1 MYKRKDE
8 LIIGKELKMA
18 QEIKTVQDSEYLA
31 AREDVVKKVL
41 DSQPAEEYL
50 YDLAELFKVFGD
62 STRIRILYALF
73 ESELCVGDMA
83 QLLGISQSA
92 VSHQLKIL
100 KDAKLVRFRRDGKI
114 IFYMLD
120 DDHVRTML
128 SMGMEQKKKKKT
140 IKGEKL

>member
-1 MYKRKDE
+1 MSEETKLPVE
-8 LIIGKELKMA
+8 
-18 QEIKTVQDSEYLA
+18 SEYLA
-31 AREDVVKKVL
+31 ARDDIAQRVL
-41 DSQPAEEYL
+41 DSQPADEYL

-100 KDAKLVRFRRDGKI
+100 KDAKLVKFRREGKI

-128 SMGMEQKKKKKT
+128 SMGMEHV
-140 IKGEKL
+140 EE